1 MPLLTLSLILFLI
14 MDPLGHVKAFVK
26 ALEGIEPKRQKM
38 IIWRELFIALGV
50 SLFFNFVGEWIFI
63 LLKIS
68 DVTVYLSSGIILFLV
83 AIKILFP
90 RPQDEREPIEGEPFI
105 VPFAIP
111 MIAGPGLLA
120 TIMLYAQS
128 EPKWSTSFFAIIIA
142 WAVASMIMVN
152 SKNLLRLLG
161 TRGLTACERLM
172 GMVLVLLAVQRF
184 LQGILL
190 LYTSGFSG

>member
-1 MPLLTLSLILFLI
+1 MPLITLSLILFLI
-14 MDPLGHVKAFVK
+14 IDPLGHVKAFAQ

-90 RPQDEREPIEGEPFI
+90 RPQDEREVIEGEPFI

-128 EPKWSTSFFAIIIA
+128 EPEWTTSFFAIIIA
-142 WAVASMIMVN
+142 WAIASLIMIN

-161 TRGLTACERLM
+161 TSGLTACERLM

-190 LYTSGFSG
+190 LCTSGSAV